1 MRRRIYNEMINLVYG
16 LFFEDVLMHIQKNNV
31 FCTGAKRITTI
42 TAHTQSFM
50 THYRKTR
57 DFYRFFTEISN
68 CYCEIITVNKCP
80 KIGEINLCLF

>member
-1 MRRRIYNEMINLVYG
+1 MRRRIYNEMIKLVYG
-16 LFFEDVLMHIQKNNV
+16 LFFEDASTHIQKNNV

-57 DFYRFFTEISN
+57 DFYRFFYRN
-68 CYCEIITVNKCP
+68 FK
-80 KIGEINLCLF
+80 LLL